1 MKQFWG
7 RGWFGLLKSLFCS
20 GEILFASNYYL
31 QPWLAFPI
39 FVIGGMNA
47 YLKVRWVS
55 LTDGSCSES
64 KLLSRCLSDSELFIC
79 MWVFGQMVTTHC
91 HLSFVIKLC
100 FNLVAELL

>member
-7 RGWFGLLKSLFCS
+7 RGWFGLLKSLFYS

-31 QPWLAFPI
+31 QPWLAFHI
-39 FVIGGMNA
+39 FVIGCMNA

-64 KLLSRCLSDSELFIC
+64 KLLSRCLSDSELFIYLYVGIWADGHHTLPFKFC
-79 MWVFGQMVTTHC
+79 NQAMF
-91 HLSFVIKLC
+91 
-100 FNLVAELL
+100 